1 MKSFLVA
8 CLFLLQAGVTQAQS
22 DSEWTAVMTQ
32 SSLGQSYNDFKTLTE
47 LETYIREQAQKSR
60 VINELVYA
68 RGRWHAV
75 ATETAVKTNISWKWE
90 EDFPQAWIKQQ
101 WNSDKYITKL
111 TYGDDQWVAIMT
123 DQTPF
128 VSQSWASR
136 ETWDEVIQF
145 ARDKWKEDTKFNIT
159 DVAYGDGKWYIVMSL
174 LKTYEAQ
181 SFKQSEEFPT
191 AWINE
196 KYKDNYNISSVEH
209 DGSEW
214 HFIMTKHATGLG
226 ETIFN
231 PQKDFPSAKIKEQ
244 WDKSRRISTLAF
256 SRDIYEMDDFERAQL
271 FEGIENR
278 DNKENTKTNRQKAE
292 ENLAGKNYPEAIRF
306 YKAAIA
312 DGDTDETTYNNLAWS
327 QFLNGNC
334 NEALDNVNKSIYVK
348 STSFNNHTKGAILK
362 CQNKC
367 AEAIKFY
374 DEAIRLY
381 RKEKEKFTTTEY
393 YADRAAVKRC
403 LGNYSGAIEDIELAL
418 TVQPG
423 DTRLKATLKELN
435 TLAGNR

>member
-8 CLFLLQAGVTQAQS
+8 CLFSLQAFVTSAQS

-32 SSLGQSYNDFKTLTE
+32 SSLGQSYNDFKTLPE

-60 VINELVYA
+60 VISEVVYA

-75 ATETAVKTNISWKWE
+75 ATETAVKTNIRWKWDE
-90 EDFPQAWIKQQ
+90 AFPQSWIKQQ
-101 WNSDKYITKL
+101 WDDDKYITKL
-111 TYGDDQWVAIMT
+111 TYGDDQWLAIMT

-136 ETWDEVIQF
+136 ETWEEVIEF
-145 ARDKWKEDTKFNIT
+145 ARGKWKEDTKFNIT
-159 DVAYGDGKWYIVMSL
+159 DIAYGDGKWYIVMSL

-181 SFKQSEEFPT
+181 SFKHSEDFPT
-191 AWINE
+191 DWINE
-196 KYKDNYNISSVEH
+196 KYKDNYNITSVEH
-209 DGSEW
+209 DGFEW
-214 HFIMTKHATGLG
+214 HLIMTKHTSLLS

-244 WDKSRRISTLAF
+244 WDKNRRISTLAF
-256 SRDIYEMDDFERAQL
+256 SRDMYEMDDFERLQL
-271 FEGIENR
+271 FGNRENLDKNLR
-278 DNKENTKTNRQKAE
+278 TNREKAQE
-292 ENLAGKNYPEAIRF
+292 QLNEKNYPEAIRL
-306 YKAAIA
+306 YKVAVA
-312 DGDTDETTYNNLAWS
+312 DGNTDETTYNNLSWA

-334 NEALDNVNKSIYVK
+334 NEALENANKSINVK
-348 STSFNNHTKGAILK
+348 STSFNNHTKGSILK

-367 AEAIKFY
+367 AEALKFY

-381 RKEKEKFTTTEY
+381 RKEREKFTTSDY

-403 LGNYSGAIEDIELAL
+403 LGNYIGAIEDIELAL
-418 TVQPG
+418 SIQPG
-423 DTRLKATLKELN
+423 DNTLKATLKELN
-435 TLAGNR
+435 TLAGNK